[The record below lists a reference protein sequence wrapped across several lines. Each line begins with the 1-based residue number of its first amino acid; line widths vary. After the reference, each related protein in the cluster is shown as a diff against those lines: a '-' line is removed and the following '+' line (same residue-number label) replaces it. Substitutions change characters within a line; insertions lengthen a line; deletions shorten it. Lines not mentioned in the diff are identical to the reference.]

1 MGKRNGYRSGCV
13 SFGLC
18 SWGKVSGDEI
28 ARVRERERDVM
39 IGELFSSESSCLLF
53 ISIRAHQYAF
63 WIYLDRSG
71 LFPIFF

>member
-1 MGKRNGYRSGCV
+1 MAIGQDVFLLGCV
-13 SFGLC
+13 AGVKCL
-18 SWGKVSGDEI
+18 GTKLQELG
-28 ARVRERERDVM
+28 RERERDVM
-39 IGELFSSESSCLLF
+39 IGELFFSESSCLLF